1 MENNDNFNR
10 ILEMNTEAERR
21 KIAER
26 AMCAILRNPDEV
38 YRAETC
44 TETKQT
50 PQAIAEYAV
59 ALADALIVELNKKD
73 DVKSSIS

>member
-1 MENNDNFNR
+1 MKNNDFDK
-10 ILEMNTEAERR
+10 ILRMNTEAERR
-21 KIAER
+21 QIAAM
-26 AMCAILRNPDEV
+26 AMCAILSNPDEV

-59 ALADALIVELNKKD
+59 ALADALITELNKKED
-73 DVKSSIS
+73 E

>member
-1 MENNDNFNR
+1 MENNDFDK
-10 ILEMNTEAERR
+10 ILRMNTEVERR
-21 KIAER
+21 KIATQ
-26 AMCAILRNPDEV
+26 AMVAILSNPDEV

-59 ALADALIVELNKKD
+59 ALADALIAELNKKKD
-73 DVKSSIS
+73 E